1 VETEV
6 VSVEIVAGGA
16 GGSVT
21 DSKGRGEKEGEE

>member
-16 GGSVT
+16 GELVT